1 LERRK
6 SSYSFGDLAKECNKR
21 GLKIKGPTIMEFLKS
36 NGYLRKPDGM
46 PFTLPTDISY
56 AQALM
61 DCEKA
66 KHGRYTV
73 VYAVLTP
80 KGFEYFTD
88 LILEHYKVPNKLF

>member
-1 LERRK
+1 MERRK

-36 NGYLRKPDGM
+36 NGYLKKPDGM

-56 AQALM
+56 AEELM
-61 DCEKA
+61 DCEKT
-66 KHGRYTV
+66 KIGKFTR

-80 KGFEYFTD
+80 KGLEYFTD
-88 LILEHYKVPNKLF
+88 MLVAHYKVPKKLW